1 MEIID
6 NISDSFS
13 SDSEHSSSNGC
24 PIIEIPMTKLTETNT
39 TYKQP
44 KHKCKKKKKSKYDL
58 SEIKEVTESE
68 EERYSDKTCPR
79 KEVSVF
85 DSYK

>member
-13 SDSEHSSSNGC
+13 SDSENNSYNGT
-24 PIIEIPMTKLTETNT
+24 PIIEISMTKLTETNNT
-39 TYKQP
+39 INQP
-44 KHKCKKKKKSKYDL
+44 KPKSKKKKKSKYDL

-68 EERYSDKTCPR
+68 EERYSDKTYPR

-85 DSYK
+85 NSNK